1 MFRLARRALQWL
13 LVVLLIVGALGGSA
27 AALLGPQ
34 RVSNVFRTAQR
45 AALENIDS
53 LIPDEVKLKNDLE
66 RLRDEYPRR
75 ISELKA
81 MIDDLRE
88 ELEAAAKEER
98 LCREVV
104 AMCDE
109 DLGASHPARS
119 DAPQRG
125 SEASRSAPD
134 AERSRP
140 DLAAAGRGLRR
151 GSSLALAY
159 AEDVERGR
167 RITDLR
173 ERYAVRLRTSSA
185 SGQVLR
191 TERERLVAELV
202 DLEQEYDGFIGQFQ
216 TLQREIDLLRHN
228 EKLIELSRRRE
239 RVERVDTT
247 GWLRSLADLK
257 RAIARVRD
265 EQEEKLRGLNSGSA
279 LRDYE
284 AEARAR
290 AGLREALSPPFDPAA
305 ALPDGAS
312 GRPGDRPA
320 PTDPTSS
327 F

>member
-13 LVVLLIVGALGGSA
+13 LVVLLIVGALGGGA

-104 AMCDE
+104 GDVRR
-109 DLGASHPARS
+109 GPRRI
-119 DAPQRG
+119 APGPIR
-125 SEASRSAPD
+125 RT
-134 AERSRP
+134 AERKRGLTLRP
-140 DLAAAGRGLRR
+140 GRRAIAPRTSLPPAAASAGARAW
-151 GSSLALAY
+151 ALAY
-159 AEDVERGR
+159 AEDVERGGG
-167 RITDLR
+167 ITDLR

-202 DLEQEYDGFIGQFQ
+202 DLEQEYDGFNRPIPDSPA
-216 TLQREIDLLRHN
+216 RD
-228 EKLIELSRRRE
+228 
-239 RVERVDTT
+239 
-247 GWLRSLADLK
+247 RS
-257 RAIARVRD
+257 
-265 EQEEKLRGLNSGSA
+265 
-279 LRDYE
+279 
-284 AEARAR
+284 
-290 AGLREALSPPFDPAA
+290 
-305 ALPDGAS
+305 
-312 GRPGDRPA
+312 PA
-320 PTDPTSS
+320 PQ
-327 F
+327 